1 MKQMAA
7 RRFDRAES
15 SSPLR
20 VIGIVDEG
28 QYIAS
33 SSAGYTSGLQLLK
46 EAVQNHGSSST
57 MTAAHA
63 VAVAQISALALQLP
77 CLQVLEL
84 THHPKAVV
92 EGVKNALTSPPS
104 GDASLWHLD
113 MESALCWSADLPAQA
128 KMPCLSL

>member
-1 MKQMAA
+1 MKQMTA
-7 RRFDRAES
+7 RRLDRTGS

-33 SSAGYTSGLQLLK
+33 SSTGHTSGMQLLK
-46 EAVQNHGSSST
+46 EAVQNHGSSSI

-63 VAVAQISALALQLP
+63 VAVAQISALAMQLP

-92 EGVKNALTSPPS
+92 EGVRDALRNPPS
-104 GDASLWHLD
+104 GDTSILHLL
-113 MESALCWSADLPAQA
+113 MEGALCWSAGLPAQA
-128 KMPCLSL
+128 

>member
-1 MKQMAA
+1 MKQMTA
-7 RRFDRAES
+7 RRLGTAGS

-46 EAVQNHGSSST
+46 EAVQNHGSSSI
-57 MTAAHA
+57 MTAASA
-63 VAVAQISALALQLP
+63 VAVAQISALAMQLP

-92 EGVKNALTSPPS
+92 AGVKDALRSPPS
-104 GDASLWHLD
+104 GDALACTW
-113 MESALCWSADLPAQA
+113 P
-128 KMPCLSL
+128 